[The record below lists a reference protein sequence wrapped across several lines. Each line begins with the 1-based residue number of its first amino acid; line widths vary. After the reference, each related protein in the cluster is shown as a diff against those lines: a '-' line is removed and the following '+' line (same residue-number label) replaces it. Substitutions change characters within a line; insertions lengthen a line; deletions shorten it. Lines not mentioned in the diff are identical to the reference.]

1 MSLPHYKI
9 TILALSLGVASAFV
23 GCSSNPSKKDVVDKG
38 PQSSEQVYFEKAQK
52 SLERN
57 QYTDAVKSLEALDTY
72 YPTGQYTQQAQLE
85 LLYAK
90 FKQKDYEGT
99 IALAERFIRLNPQ
112 HPNVDYAYYVRGVA
126 NMEMNYDSLIR
137 YTSLQQSHRDV
148 SYIKVA
154 YQNFVDLIRR
164 FPSSKYSVDAA
175 QRMKYIGQELAESE
189 MNAARFNIQR
199 KAWLAAAERAQ
210 WVIEHYPQTPQTPEA
225 LATLAYSYQK
235 LGDTATSQQYVDILK
250 LNYPNL
256 VKSNGEVNLRAAR
269 KDSSWVN
276 RATLGLLGRQSKN
289 VDSKNID
296 ANTETE
302 KRSLTNR
309 LSFGLLDKPETS
321 VPVESA
327 VPAHASNPAPAVIDN
342 NPSEKDAAN

>member
-276 RATLGLLGRQSKN
+276 RATLGLLGRQSKTS
-289 VDSKNID
+289 DSKNIE
-296 ANTETE
+296 ASTETE

-342 NPSEKDAAN
+342 NPSE

>member
-269 KDSSWVN
+269 KDGSWVN

-309 LSFGLLDKPETS
+309 LSFGLLDKPEAS
-321 VPVESA
+321 APVESA

-342 NPSEKDAAN
+342 NPSE

>member
-1 MSLPHYKI
+1 M
-9 TILALSLGVASAFV
+9 TVAVRYNES
-23 GCSSNPSKKDVVDKG
+23 GYRSSFPCW
-38 PQSSEQVYFEKAQK
+38 
-52 SLERN
+52 RHH
-57 QYTDAVKSLEALDTY
+57 
-72 YPTGQYTQQAQLE
+72 E

-164 FPSSKYSVDAA
+164 FPSSQYSVDAA
-175 QRMKYIGQELAESE
+175 QRMKYIAQELAESE

-199 KAWLAAAERAQ
+199 KAWLAAAKRAQ

-235 LGDTATSQQYVDILK
+235 LGDQATSQQYIDILK

-269 KDSSWVN
+269 KDGSWVN

-309 LSFGLLDKPETS
+309 LSFGLLDKPEAS
-321 VPVESA
+321 APVESA

-342 NPSEKDAAN
+342 NPNEQDAAN